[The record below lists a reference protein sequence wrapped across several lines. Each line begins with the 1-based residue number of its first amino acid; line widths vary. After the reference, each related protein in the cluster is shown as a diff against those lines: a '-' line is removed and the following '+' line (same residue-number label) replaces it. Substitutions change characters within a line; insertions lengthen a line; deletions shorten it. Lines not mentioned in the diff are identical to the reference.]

1 MVSSKVLRLWANMA
15 RTLPI
20 DMIVPQHGAPLAGA
34 AVGEFIDWISE
45 LSCGIDY
52 VTQAN
57 YTVPA

>member
-1 MVSSKVLRLWANMA
+1 MLRLWANMA

-34 AVGEFIDWISE
+34 AVGEFINWIND